1 MQSGLTTILTLM
13 SIEPST
19 GIVSILAAPTLAVAQ
34 LAELASTVDPRLIVG
49 SFVLANSGLPLS
61 VIFGQVPATW
71 AESSDLN
78 EKETVKAA
86 IVGMIIRFATAWALA
101 VLLTPFLVN

>member
-1 MQSGLTTILTLM
+1 M

-49 SFVLANSGLPLS
+49 SFVLANSGLSIIGYFWSSPCQL
-61 VIFGQVPATW
+61 GQNHP
-71 AESSDLN
+71 
-78 EKETVKAA
+78 
-86 IVGMIIRFATAWALA
+86 I
-101 VLLTPFLVN
+101 